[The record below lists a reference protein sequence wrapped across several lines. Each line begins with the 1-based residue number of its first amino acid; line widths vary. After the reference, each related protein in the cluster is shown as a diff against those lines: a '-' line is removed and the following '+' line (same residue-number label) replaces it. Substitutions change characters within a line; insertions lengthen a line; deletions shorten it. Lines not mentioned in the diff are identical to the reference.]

1 MVVNLV
7 QRRFDLRGVKSND
20 NFSNPEMWL
29 RLPIMATAS
38 IMLSFW
44 LDDAAFVLMFGAY
57 GIAVVVYATT
67 VSLMPRY
74 VSFGLFLWVGFLFAV
89 TVIIL
94 LGLILYLFA
103 YPQPTAQV
111 LGMLL
116 FAGETAR
123 LVSMRAMTTTFL
135 RLELMLLILCAAG
148 MGAVHSARVG
158 FYPNGL
164 IMAVSVAGFG
174 MYLAYAVLRLSKF
187 RDTITIVQEGER
199 DADRLR
205 AVGQLTG
212 GVAHDFNNL
221 LAVILGNLEMRNTA
235 KNPWELEILLREAED
250 AAWRGADLTSQL
262 LAFSRRSTLLPRKT
276 SVSEICDTVT
286 TLAARLLGD
295 RHQIVLG
302 IFTGLPAIYVD
313 AGKLETLVLN
323 LILNAR
329 DAMKDGGHIM
339 IDASAT
345 RLLDQK
351 TLSLWISDTG
361 NGIEPHL
368 LEKVFEPYF
377 TTKPVGEGSGL
388 DLSMARG
395 FMEQSNGRLD
405 LVSTVGEGTRV
416 GLHFPVYTGDELPM
430 PVSAA

>member
-187 RDTITIVQEGER
+187 RDTITSVQEGER

-205 AVGQLTG
+205 AV
-212 GVAHDFNNL
+212 
-221 LAVILGNLEMRNTA
+221 ILGILSV
-235 KNPWELEILLREAED
+235 NP
-250 AAWRGADLTSQL
+250 
-262 LAFSRRSTLLPRKT
+262 
-276 SVSEICDTVT
+276 
-286 TLAARLLGD
+286 
-295 RHQIVLG
+295 
-302 IFTGLPAIYVD
+302 
-313 AGKLETLVLN
+313 
-323 LILNAR
+323 
-329 DAMKDGGHIM
+329 
-339 IDASAT
+339 
-345 RLLDQK
+345 
-351 TLSLWISDTG
+351 
-361 NGIEPHL
+361 
-368 LEKVFEPYF
+368 
-377 TTKPVGEGSGL
+377 
-388 DLSMARG
+388 
-395 FMEQSNGRLD
+395 
-405 LVSTVGEGTRV
+405 
-416 GLHFPVYTGDELPM
+416 
-430 PVSAA
+430 

>member
-148 MGAVHSARVG
+148 MGLCIQRGLG
-158 FYPNGL
+158 FTQ
-164 IMAVSVAGFG
+164 MV
-174 MYLAYAVLRLSKF
+174 
-187 RDTITIVQEGER
+187 
-199 DADRLR
+199 
-205 AVGQLTG
+205 
-212 GVAHDFNNL
+212 
-221 LAVILGNLEMRNTA
+221 
-235 KNPWELEILLREAED
+235 
-250 AAWRGADLTSQL
+250 
-262 LAFSRRSTLLPRKT
+262 
-276 SVSEICDTVT
+276 
-286 TLAARLLGD
+286 
-295 RHQIVLG
+295 
-302 IFTGLPAIYVD
+302 
-313 AGKLETLVLN
+313 
-323 LILNAR
+323 
-329 DAMKDGGHIM
+329 
-339 IDASAT
+339 
-345 RLLDQK
+345 
-351 TLSLWISDTG
+351 
-361 NGIEPHL
+361 
-368 LEKVFEPYF
+368 
-377 TTKPVGEGSGL
+377 
-388 DLSMARG
+388 
-395 FMEQSNGRLD
+395 
-405 LVSTVGEGTRV
+405 
-416 GLHFPVYTGDELPM
+416 
-430 PVSAA
+430 